1 LTLFYSQKNL
11 ILFFDVEYVMKR
23 VGSRLALALLLGKLK
38 PREQPNPIQSN
49 MTWDGMV
56 GDSRSLEQSFR
67 IL

>member
-1 LTLFYSQKNL
+1 
-11 ILFFDVEYVMKR
+11 MKR